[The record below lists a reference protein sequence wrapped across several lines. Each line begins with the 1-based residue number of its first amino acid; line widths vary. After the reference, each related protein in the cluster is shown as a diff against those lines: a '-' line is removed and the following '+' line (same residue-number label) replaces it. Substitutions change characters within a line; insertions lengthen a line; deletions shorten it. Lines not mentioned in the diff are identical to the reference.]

1 MNINSI
7 QCVFMAMEGIL
18 LRFKNGWR
26 AYIWQVSDDIRS
38 IRELR
43 QMRNGAFRCVKEIST
58 TGILKNNQTNNN
70 NNNKHK
76 ANLGY
81 LRLVL
86 QSADDLWYKRL
97 KEIL

>member
-1 MNINSI
+1 M
-7 QCVFMAMEGIL
+7 V
-18 LRFKNGWR
+18 RR
-26 AYIWQVSDDIRS
+26 AYIWQVSDDITS
-38 IRELR
+38 IRELH

-58 TGILKNNQTNNN
+58 TGILKNNQTNNNNN

-97 KEIL
+97 KKIL